1 MAQYLEHTDNIW
13 RCEEILLN
21 TLNKLRCVTC
31 YKQNKGEGG
40 VTLVNDPCF
49 ENSDL
54 TNPLEYIHMTHM
66 AQLYFVFMFLT
77 AFY

>member
-31 YKQNKGEGG
+31 YRQNRGGG
-40 VTLVNDPCF
+40 VTLVNDPYF
-49 ENSDL
+49 ENLDL
-54 TNPLEYIHMTHM
+54 TNPLEYIHMAHM
-66 AQLYFVFMFLT
+66 AQLDFVFIFLIVL
-77 AFY
+77 Y